1 MDHGEGMTLDR
12 GNRRITNLEKT
23 MNPLRRVGIYF
34 LLCVLCYLWHPFPA
48 CPQTVPAA
56 SATSTERDGQHDFDF
71 EIGTWKSHISR
82 CPHPLTGCT
91 TWIEMEGVVVVRKV
105 WNGRANLMELE
116 IESPTG
122 HLEELNLRL
131 YNPQSHQWS
140 FNFSNSKDGT
150 MAKPMIGEFKNG
162 RGEFIGQELFNGK
175 TILVRHVFKDITAD
189 SHHFEQA
196 ISDDGGKTWKPNFI
210 ATLTRE
216 KE

>member
-1 MDHGEGMTLDR
+1 MDDGSGMTLDR
-12 GNRRITNLEKT
+12 GNRRITNLEET
-23 MNPLRRVGIYF
+23 MNLVQRIGVYF
-34 LLCVLCYLWHPFPA
+34 LLCTLGYLWHPLPV
-48 CPQTVPAA
+48 CPQTAPAA

-82 CPHPLTGCT
+82 RLHPLTGST
-91 TWIEMEGVVVVRKV
+91 TWVEMEAIVVVRKV

-116 IESPTG
+116 IDSPTG

-150 MAKPMIGEFKNG
+150 MAPPMIGEFKNG
-162 RGEFIGQELFNGK
+162 RGEFIDQEPFNGN
-175 TILVRHVFKDITAD
+175 TILVRHAFTDITPD

-196 ISDDGGKTWKPNFI
+196 FSDDGGKTWEPNFI

-216 KE
+216 KQ